1 MNNNIYYINNVIT
14 SKENYLISI
23 FDNDIIKINHLTNL
37 MEWNLIYCILF
48 NIFDSNFKLKEGIFE
63 DKESIIKTISYGMK
77 TISII
82 NFIFMPFILTF
93 ILLYNIFNYGEIY
106 YNNPSLILSRTFT
119 KKSKWK
125 LRHYNELEHEFNNRI
140 EKASLHCNNY
150 TKLFSNNIT
159 DIIFRFII
167 FICSSFFII
176 LVILSLINDKILLNL
191 LLTPNQ
197 SVLWFIGI
205 MASLIA
211 ILRKKNN
218 KLEKPEEH
226 IKMICKYID
235 LDKSIV
241 TNPNLVDSN
250 KKLCSIFEYK
260 YINLLKDFVYI
271 IISPF
276 QLWRLS
282 YEVEEI
288 VDFIIDNT
296 EKHTD
301 LLYICRY
308 SKFEDIYIS
317 NSGITK
323 QEKALI
329 YFCNNYPEW
338 TEYMRNKFYGMNSVN
353 INII

>member
-1 MNNNIYYINNVIT
+1 MEKYSTRTKNITNKKTFPISSTDKEDVKSSIIRTYIQHY
-14 SKENYLISI
+14 SFKYWHWYLIGLLLLALTTWVTVKVPELSKAI
-23 FDNDIIKINHLTNL
+23 VNKILDSSDK
-37 MEWNLIYCILF
+37 NLISPQIYTLVALGFLIML
-48 NIFDSNFKLKEGIFE
+48 IRGLSRV
-63 DKESIIKTISYGMK
+63 
-77 TISII
+77 
-82 NFIFMPFILTF
+82 FIFWPGRKSEADVKHDFFTRALHLPNGFFQKIP
-93 ILLYNIFNYGEIY
+93 YGEIY

-125 LRHYNELEHEFNNRI
+125 LRYYNELEHEFNNRI

-260 YINLLKDFVYI
+260 YINLLK
-271 IISPF
+271 
-276 QLWRLS
+276 
-282 YEVEEI
+282 
-288 VDFIIDNT
+288 
-296 EKHTD
+296 
-301 LLYICRY
+301 
-308 SKFEDIYIS
+308 
-317 NSGITK
+317 
-323 QEKALI
+323 
-329 YFCNNYPEW
+329 CN
-338 TEYMRNKFYGMNSVN
+338 KL
-353 INII
+353 